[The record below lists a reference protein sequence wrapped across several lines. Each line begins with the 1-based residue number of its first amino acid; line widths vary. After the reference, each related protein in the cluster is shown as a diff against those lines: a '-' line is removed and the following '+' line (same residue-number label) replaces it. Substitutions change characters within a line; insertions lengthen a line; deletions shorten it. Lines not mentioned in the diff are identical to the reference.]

1 MGRRYDEETGQRYSV
16 DEDTGVATQVYQY
29 GDEYRPRQVS
39 PGSVLS
45 SLLGN
50 GFGGTAGIVA
60 PGWMHP
66 NAQTGSLMSVQDM
79 LSVGAPDPYEL
90 YQGESFSP
98 EQQAA
103 RDAFIAQF
111 PGYGQVG
118 SKYFIDRSPKAY
130 GTPGGFL
137 NDPSKVINDPTY
149 GPITTLDNFG
159 YAGGKG
165 GHGDA
170 LRRLASMAAM
180 AFGAGMMEPGA
191 GFTDAAAAG
200 SSGLGET
207 IGAGEFGLSGA
218 TAGNLAGT
226 GGLSSSAGGLG
237 LDAASGAGS
246 IGLGSGAAGAAAMG
260 AGSGALLTPA
270 LAESVGI
277 GAGAYGLGSG
287 GGGLTAAESM
297 GGVAT
302 GGAGAPS
309 VPPGSGSLA
318 SRILDG
324 TATTADYLQGLG
336 TVGSAALGLYGQN
349 KQIDALSANAD
360 KYLAMGAPYRDRL
373 NASYAPG
380 FSMADQPDFQNAL
393 DVGAQAAARATSARV
408 GNPTGNPGAYADMQK
423 YISGS
428 LALPQLNTYRSQLGT
443 FGQLGTN
450 TAGSSDAAA
459 AGATGN
465 YGDVGLALGALT
477 GQKSPYENDL
487 AKLLQGYGMNQLKQS
502 NSSL

>member
-1 MGRRYDEETGQRYSV
+1 MTIDELINQIYGNQPMISV
-16 DEDTGVATQVYQY
+16 DGEDRYADQNVQREASGLREWYSMFNQMQN
-29 GDEYRPRQVS
+29 S
-39 PGSVLS
+39 PGGLNIDEARRMQI
-45 SLLGN
+45 LQQMGQA
-50 GFGGTAGIVA
+50 GGTA
-60 PGWMHP
+60 
-66 NAQTGSLMSVQDM
+66 NYNTNQ
-79 LSVGAPDPYEL
+79 
-90 YQGESFSP
+90 
-98 EQQAA
+98 
-103 RDAFIAQF
+103 
-111 PGYGQVG
+111 
-118 SKYFIDRSPKAY
+118 
-130 GTPGGFL
+130 FL
-137 NDPSKVINDPTY
+137 NPQEQARINQYVNYAQQKNAKNT
-149 GPITTLDNFG
+149 FG
-159 YAGGKG
+159 DY
-165 GHGDA
+165 
-170 LRRLASMAAM
+170 LAMG
-180 AFGAGMMEPGA
+180 AFGAGVAGMGGLAFSGLGAAGA

-200 SSGLGET
+200 ASGLGET
-207 IGAGEFGLSGA
+207 IGASEFGLSGA

-226 GGLSSSAGGLG
+226 GGLSSSAGLG
-237 LDAASGAGS
+237 LGAGS
-246 IGLGSGAAGAAAMG
+246 SAGGASGIGLGSGAAGAAAMG

-270 LAESVGI
+270 LAEGASI

-349 KQIDALSANAD
+349 EQIDALRANAD

-380 FSMADQPDFQNAL
+380 FSMADQPDFLNAL

-450 TAGSSDAAA
+450 TAGSSDTAA

>member
-1 MGRRYDEETGQRYSV
+1 MAQRFNSDENPDDTRSAAIRQAGFISADLGIGPGNPNNQYLSGGNGIQFNDTKQYLEWLYGPGQYTDFDGQPYFKPDGGLTPLPGRTPLTYTPKLSPLATILPAAWLAMAGGAAGGLLGGAGEGAALGGE
-16 DEDTGVATQVYQY
+16 GVAA
-29 GDEYRPRQVS
+29 S
-39 PGSVLS
+39 
-45 SLLGN
+45 
-50 GFGGTAGIVA
+50 
-60 PGWMHP
+60 
-66 NAQTGSLMSVQDM
+66 
-79 LSVGAPDPYEL
+79 GA
-90 YQGESFSP
+90 
-98 EQQAA
+98 A
-103 RDAFIAQF
+103 
-111 PGYGQVG
+111 
-118 SKYFIDRSPKAY
+118 
-130 GTPGGFL
+130 
-137 NDPSKVINDPTY
+137 
-149 GPITTLDNFG
+149 
-159 YAGGKG
+159 
-165 GHGDA
+165 
-170 LRRLASMAAM
+170 
-180 AFGAGMMEPGA
+180 GA

-200 SSGLGET
+200 ASGLGET
-207 IGAGEFGLSGA
+207 IGASEFGLSGA

-226 GGLSSSAGGLG
+226 GGLSSSAGLGLG
-237 LDAASGAGS
+237 SGSGAGG

-270 LAESVGI
+270 LAAGAGI

-428 LALPQLNTYRSQLGT
+428 LALPQLNNYRSQLGT

-450 TAGSSDAAA
+450 TAGSSDTAA